1 MRYKPQ
7 PKGEIDAQIFSF
19 CLTDKMLGSAAW
31 FDGSLSKRE
40 RRYSAG
46 MAPVALVLSLSREG
60 GHDSG
65 FQKCIVVH
73 LPY

>member
-7 PKGEIDAQIFSF
+7 PKGEIDAQIFLF
-19 CLTDKMLGSAAW
+19 CLTDKMLGHAAR
-31 FDGSLSKRE
+31 FDGSLSKWE
-40 RRYSAG
+40 RSYSAG
-46 MAPVALVLSLSREG
+46 MAPIALVLSLSREG

-65 FQKCIVVH
+65 FQKCIVMH